1 MLEQVE
7 DLPLPNW
14 DPQWPQG
21 LWAAAAL
28 GLGRVRLGCV
38 SAWLVSL

>member
-21 LWAAAAL
+21 LWAAAL